1 MSYLGWFFIV
11 FSIVQFAR
19 GEYTWTGFF
28 PLGVALLLLYR
39 KKRKSKTVLIRKK
52 LKRRK
57 FDMAFLEEFLNRKVT
72 VSTIDEQN
80 TTGILVAIENN
91 WLKLNHIEWEADPEA
106 IRLVNTEYLV
116 SIQEVKEKPK
126 KQKKGKVQ

>member
-1 MSYLGWFFIV
+1 
-11 FSIVQFAR
+11 
-19 GEYTWTGFF
+19 
-28 PLGVALLLLYR
+28 
-39 KKRKSKTVLIRKK
+39 
-52 LKRRK
+52 
-57 FDMAFLEEFLNRKVT
+57 MAFLEEFLNRKVT